1 MVSVTELYTYHKAAW
16 TSFSFNSLKCASDSA
31 WQEPRAAI
39 LFIPLLVY
47 FRARSDVFKALGV
60 CFSSDPTGP
69 VGMMYARTGMP
80 TMNTLNHHGLVQ
92 IGLMRTIWTTVSQTL
107 AQMNGIPFHTRRR
120 TLIFRSSRFP
130 PSSTSVTL
138 FHKSL
143 LQTSPPPLHLC
154 CFLRNI
160 NPILSWLR
168 LKLLLLT
175 LR

>member
-1 MVSVTELYTYHKAAW
+1 MTITWFPSLCCIYSRENVFLL
-16 TSFSFNSLKCASDSA
+16 SFNSLKCASDGA
-31 WQEPRAAI
+31 WEEPKATR
-39 LFIPLLVY
+39 LFIPPLVY
-47 FRARSDVFKALGV
+47 FRVRPDAFKALGV

-92 IGLMRTIWTTVSQTL
+92 IGLMRTIWTTVSQTP

-120 TLIFRSSRFP
+120 TLIFRSSHFP
-130 PSSTSVTL
+130 PLLPFFINL
-138 FHKSL
+138 FYK
-143 LQTSPPPLHLC
+143 PPPLLHLC

-160 NPILSWLR
+160 NPNRSWPRLR
-168 LKLLLLT
+168 LLLLT